1 MINIRQIRWGLEND
15 IDASI
20 YANPVF
26 NIDQMEEIREG
37 LKEGLDASVYANPEL
52 SNEQM
57 AKIRLELKSK
67 EQENSYLEKFTEPSD
82 VEEINESS
90 EFLDYVDSVVEKT
103 KQEQQ
108 TLLEKRIKSIITQE
122 EEH

>member
-1 MINIRQIRWGLEND
+1 
-15 IDASI
+15 
-20 YANPVF
+20 
-26 NIDQMEEIREG
+26 MEEIREG

>member
-1 MINIRQIRWGLEND
+1 MINSRFYKTLIKN
-15 IDASI
+15 S
-20 YANPVF
+20 
-26 NIDQMEEIREG
+26 
-37 LKEGLDASVYANPEL
+37 PEL

-67 EQENSYLEKFTEPSD
+67 EQENGCLEKFTEPSD
-82 VEEINESS
+82 VEEIDESS

-108 TLLEKRIKSIITQE
+108 TLLEKRIKSIITQG